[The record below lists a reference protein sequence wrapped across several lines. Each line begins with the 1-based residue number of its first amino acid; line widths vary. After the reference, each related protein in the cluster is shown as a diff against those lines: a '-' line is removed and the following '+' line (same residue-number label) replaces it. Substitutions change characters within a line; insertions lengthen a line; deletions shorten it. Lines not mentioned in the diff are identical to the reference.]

1 MVLGNQ
7 PEELLLEVAADFH
20 QIADHHPFPLAG
32 SFS

>member
-20 QIADHHPFPLAG
+20 QIADHHLCVAN
-32 SFS
+32 S